1 MCVRWAT
8 GQRRGPA
15 GEERARMDKLL
26 EQAFAL
32 VSNGLVAFLVWWLT
46 NRSRD
51 RQDEEREREAVRGH
65 ADALVVAVSDLKAAS
80 TVNRMLWERPVEGLR
95 TVLLA
100 GLAVVGGAAGARI
113 AGGTDTSSGLVGL
126 GRGAELLAQERIV
139 GKQAVAALREPF
151 NRIAAAAAPLLRSP
165 FPDLVTATEELLGAA
180 GNVTDTV
187 RLEEKLAVFGR
198 AVLVAT
204 TPPPSRRERRRA
216 RRSG

>member
-1 MCVRWAT
+1 
-8 GQRRGPA
+8 
-15 GEERARMDKLL
+15 MDKLM

-32 VSNGLVAFLVWWLT
+32 LSNGLVAFLVWWLT

-51 RQDEEREREAVRGH
+51 RQDEEREREALRGH
-65 ADALVVAVSDLKAAS
+65 ADALVVAVSDLRAAS

-151 NRIAAAAAPLLRSP
+151 NRIAAAAAPLLRCP
-165 FPDLVTATEELLGAA
+165 FPELVTATDELLGAA
-180 GNVTDTV
+180 GSVTDTV
-187 RLEEKLAVFGR
+187 RLEETLAAFNR
-198 AVLVAT
+198 AVLGAT
-204 TPPPSRRERRRA
+204 TSPPSRRQRRRA

>member
-1 MCVRWAT
+1 
-8 GQRRGPA
+8 
-15 GEERARMDKLL
+15 MDKLI

-32 VSNGLVAFLVWWLT
+32 VSNGLVALLVWWLT

-51 RQDEEREREAVRGH
+51 RQDEARDWEALRGH
-65 ADALVVAVSDLKAAS
+65 ADALVVAVSDLRAAS
-80 TVNRMLWERPVEGLR
+80 TVNRMLWERPVEGFR

-113 AGGTDTSSGLVGL
+113 AGGTDTSSGLVGF

-139 GKQAVAALREPF
+139 GKQAAAALREPF
-151 NRIAAAAAPLLRSP
+151 NRIAAAAAPLLRCP

-180 GNVTDTV
+180 GSVTDTV

-198 AVLVAT
+198 AVLAAT
-204 TPPPSRRERRRA
+204 TPPPTWRERRRA